1 MEVFILNA
9 RRALCEGKDAWSAV
23 AAAAGEET
31 ANKGLQAVKVPY
43 LMLLAIAALC
53 LWGART
59 HVRKGY
65 GGKPRNLLSKLAH
78 IGNNFEL
85 YNASSMN
92 IQTNLFILKN
102 CTQMLRV
109 QIILKTEN

>member
-23 AAAAGEET
+23 AAAAAADAGEET

-53 LWGART
+53 FWGART
-59 HVRKGY
+59 RGKGVY
-65 GGKPRNLLSKLAH
+65 GVEPKHLC
-78 IGNNFEL
+78 
-85 YNASSMN
+85 
-92 IQTNLFILKN
+92 LKF
-102 CTQMLRV
+102 T
-109 QIILKTEN
+109 